1 MRLAKAIA
9 FVLVGA
15 VLALPAVA
23 QITVPE
29 IRKQDVEERF
39 GQRLKNATRAENL
52 LLLGIALDTVNAESP
67 FKDREIGI
75 PYLVGDGAGYWALLL
90 SQGDRSV
97 DVLVNN
103 ALMLLF
109 ADKGDEVMPQ
119 IDRTAAAVKLLTL
132 AQREGY
138 WPASAYLAEHY
149 FELAAQPVLPPLIP
163 DHIQSRYRKAAF
175 DYYMACTKV
184 GFAPC
189 HLKVGFWYLSD
200 HKGEAGLSY
209 LKAGIELVGRDK
221 RYMTIPDVVGDTE
234 LALTLLS
241 SPSLPHTVEEGAFYQ
256 SMRKLLREAQRG
268 NI

>member
-52 LLLGIALDTVNAESP
+52 LLLGIALDTVNAEST

-109 ADKGDEVMPQ
+109 ADKSEEVLLPVE
-119 IDRTAAAVKLLTL
+119 RTTAAVKLLTM

-149 FELAAQPVLPPLIP
+149 FELAVQPVFPPLIP

-200 HKGEAGLSY
+200 HKVEAALPY
-209 LKAGIELVGRDK
+209 LKVGVELVGRDK
-221 RYMTIPDVVGDTE
+221 RYMTMPDVVGDTDFA
-234 LALTLLS
+234 LALLT
-241 SPSLPHTVEEGAFYQ
+241 SPSLSHTAEEGAFYE
-256 SMRKLLREAQRG
+256 SMRKSLSNAPMG
-268 NI
+268 NM

>member
-9 FVLVGA
+9 SVLVGA
-15 VLALPAVA
+15 MLALPVA
-23 QITVPE
+23 ADITAPE
-29 IRKQDVEERF
+29 IRKQDVRERF
-39 GQRLKNATRAENL
+39 GQRLENATRSENL
-52 LLLGIALDTVNAESP
+52 LLLGIALDAVNAESP
-67 FKDREIGI
+67 FKGREIGI

-90 SQGDRSV
+90 SQGDHSV

-119 IDRTAAAVKLLTL
+119 AERNVAAVKLLTL
-132 AQREGY
+132 AQQKGY

-149 FELAAQPVLPPLIP
+149 FDLAAKPVLPPLIP
-163 DHIQSRYRKAAF
+163 DQIQSGYRKTAF

-200 HKGEAGLSY
+200 HKIEAGLPY
-209 LKAGIELVGRDK
+209 LKAGVELIGRDK
-221 RYMTIPDVVGDTE
+221 RYMTTPDVVDDTG
-234 LALTLLS
+234 LALDLLTS
-241 SPSLPHTVEEGAFYQ
+241 RSLSHKAEEGDFFQ
-256 SMRKLLREAQRG
+256 SMRKSLSDTQRG
-268 NI
+268 NM